1 MAGGRGRP
9 RSYNIFLWLRNL
21 LYNTGRRLRGLRL
34 CMQGQEKMRQAQR
47 KLISSGPV
55 NSLAGKKRAALFL
68 GEDGSFLRKG
78 RSLIAARAF

>member
-9 RSYNIFLWLRNL
+9 GSYNIFLWLRNL

-34 CMQGQEKMRQAQR
+34 CMQAQEKMRQAQG

-55 NSLAGKKRAALFL
+55 NSLAGKARRPFL
-68 GEDGSFLRKG
+68 GEDGSLLRKG
-78 RSLIAARAF
+78 RSFIAARAF